1 MDRRHIGAAFKSI
14 AHRIDR
20 IMNNIPA
27 IRDNGKL
34 TSIQVWILNFLFR
47 NEGKD
52 MFQRDVEREF
62 HIRRSTAT
70 EILTAMERNDLIR
83 RERTDYDARLKKI
96 VLTGY
101 AAEIRKQLQTQ
112 MRRLEAAL
120 TDGFSDDE
128 IRQFCAFVDRFKAN
142 LEKCE

>member
-27 IRDNGKL
+27 IRANGKL

-120 TDGFSDDE
+120 TDGFTDDE
-128 IRQFCAFVDRFKAN
+128 IRQFFAFVDRFKAN

>member
-1 MDRRHIGAAFKSI
+1 MDRRHIGAACKSI

-120 TDGFSDDE
+120 TDGFTDDE
-128 IRQFCAFVDRFKAN
+128 IRQFFAFVDRFKAN

>member
-1 MDRRHIGAAFKSI
+1 
-14 AHRIDR
+14 
-20 IMNNIPA
+20 
-27 IRDNGKL
+27 
-34 TSIQVWILNFLFR
+34 
-47 NEGKD
+47 
-52 MFQRDVEREF
+52 
-62 HIRRSTAT
+62 
-70 EILTAMERNDLIR
+70 MERNDLIR

-120 TDGFSDDE
+120 TDGFTDDE
-128 IRQFCAFVDRFKAN
+128 IRQFFAFVDRFKAN

>member
-120 TDGFSDDE
+120 TDGFTDDE
-128 IRQFCAFVDRFKAN
+128 IRQFFAFADRFKAN

>member
-47 NEGKD
+47 TEGKD

-120 TDGFSDDE
+120 TDGFTDDE
-128 IRQFCAFVDRFKAN
+128 IRQFFAFVDRFKAN

>member
-47 NEGKD
+47 NEGKE

-128 IRQFCAFVDRFKAN
+128 IRQFFAFVDRFKAN

>member
-120 TDGFSDDE
+120 TDGFTDDE
-128 IRQFCAFVDRFKAN
+128 IRQFFAFVDRFKAN

>member
-120 TDGFSDDE
+120 TDGFTDDE
-128 IRQFCAFVDRFKAN
+128 IKQFFAFVDRFKAN

>member
-128 IRQFCAFVDRFKAN
+128 IRQFFAFVDRFKAN

>member
-34 TSIQVWILNFLFR
+34 TSIQVWILHFLFR
-47 NEGKD
+47 NEGND
-52 MFQRDVEREF
+52 VFQRDVEREF
-62 HIRRSTAT
+62 HVRRSTAT
-70 EILTAMERNDLIR
+70 EILTVMEKNDLIR

-96 VLTGY
+96 ALTDY
-101 AAEIRKQLQTQ
+101 AVEIRTQLQTQ

-120 TDGFSDDE
+120 TDGFTADE
-128 IRQFCAFVDRFKAN
+128 IGQFFSFAERFEKN